1 VVAIEDVEAIRLGWG
16 DFYRLIQNNGQM
28 GYKFIYNLAL
38 IIAERLRDVTMN
50 LSNLL
55 GLRGKQ

>member
-1 VVAIEDVEAIRLGWG
+1 MVAVEEVEAIRLGWD

-38 IIAERLRDVTMN
+38 VIAERLRDVTMN
-50 LSNLL
+50 LRNLL
-55 GLRGKQ
+55 GLRGRQ